1 MMKSDMHERKSDKCL
16 VFKLWEQIGPYWQ
29 IGTGLLLAIY
39 VSVSWI
45 NGVQASQKEIDNNN
59 RRIIALEE
67 KYPDMN
73 SDIKVVKQRVDDIA
87 NYIGVPKRRQN

>member
-1 MMKSDMHERKSDKCL
+1 MINNQDSHHRKSDNCL
-16 VFKLWEQIGPYWQ
+16 IFKIWEQIYPYWH
-29 IGTGLLLAIY
+29 ICTGTLLAIY
-39 VSVSWI
+39 VTVSWI

-59 RRIIALEE
+59 RRIIVLEE

-87 NYIGVPKRRQN
+87 NYIGVPKRK